1 MLAHAGWVGRLTH
14 DEGLADAL
22 IRRDLS
28 HSAISER
35 DRAML
40 RYVEKLTLR
49 PGTVEREDVNALRVV
64 GFSDAAIGDIAAHVA
79 LFSFMN
85 RIVDGL
91 GGQLEGDMA
100 ERARGFGLPL
110 HAGTYE

>member
-1 MLAHAGWVGRLTH
+1 VFAHAGWVGRLTH

-22 IRRDLS
+22 IRKDVS
-28 HSAISER
+28 HRAISEQ

-49 PGTVEREDVNALRVV
+49 PGTVEREDVEALRAA
-64 GFSDAAIGDIAAHVA
+64 GFSDPGIVDIAAHVA

-91 GGQLEGDMA
+91 GGRLEGDMP
-100 ERARGFGLPL
+100 ERARGYGLPL
-110 HAGTYE
+110 HAGTFE

>member
-1 MLAHAGWVGRLTH
+1 MIRL
-14 DEGLADAL
+14 DV
-22 IRRDLS
+22 S
-28 HSAISER
+28 QSSISEQ
-35 DRAML
+35 DRTML

-49 PGTVEREDVNALRVV
+49 PGTVEREDVEALRAA
-64 GFSDAAIGDIAAHVA
+64 GFSDPGIVDIAAHVA

-91 GGQLEGDMA
+91 GGKLSDDMP
-100 ERARGFGLPL
+100 ERARRFGLPL

>member
-1 MLAHAGWVGRLTH
+1 MRKDIESAPLT
-14 DEGLADAL
+14 GAD
-22 IRRDLS
+22 RV
-28 HSAISER
+28 
-35 DRAML
+35 ML

-49 PGTVEREDVNALRVV
+49 PGHVEREDVDALRAA
-64 GFSDAAIGDIAAHVA
+64 GFSDPGIVDVAAHVA

-100 ERARGFGLPL
+100 ARATRYGLPL
-110 HAGTYE
+110 HPGTF